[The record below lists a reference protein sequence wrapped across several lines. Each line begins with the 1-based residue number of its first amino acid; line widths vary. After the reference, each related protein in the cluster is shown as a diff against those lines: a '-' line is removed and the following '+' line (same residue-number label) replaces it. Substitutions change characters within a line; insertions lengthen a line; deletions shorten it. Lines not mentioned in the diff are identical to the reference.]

1 MPSDILQSWQA
12 AASFTITLANLGNGS
27 GRQSTM
33 ITNASPSYPRA
44 KITAKITTGTTPTA
58 GTTVDFYLLR
68 SNGTIRTDSAGAS
81 DAALTVVNAQ
91 PIGSIYVPTNTTNA
105 VLIGDFMMD
114 DLGPSWG
121 IAVVNR
127 SGVAL
132 YNNAVNNNSITYE
145 YTDMQASAYT

>member
-1 MPSDILQSWQA
+1 
-12 AASFTITLANLGNGS
+12 
-27 GRQSTM
+27 
-33 ITNASPSYPRA
+33 
-44 KITAKITTGTTPTA
+44 
-58 GTTVDFYLLR
+58 
-68 SNGTIRTDSAGAS
+68 
-81 DAALTVVNAQ
+81 
-91 PIGSIYVPTNTTNA
+91 VPTNTTNA